1 MLGLFNLFIFPL
13 LRYSEGYPG
22 QRYYGGTGIIDQIEL
37 LCENRALEAYDLD
50 PAEWGVNVQPYS
62 GSPANF
68 AVYTALLNPHDRCGH
83 NHLLLFAAQLTF
95 VIKAQ
100 ARANKQINKRYHLS
114 IRREGYFCLWFIPTT
129 PSSLPVLK

>member
-83 NHLLLFAAQLTF
+83 NHLLLFTAPLTF

-114 IRREGYFCLWFIPTT
+114 I
-129 PSSLPVLK
+129 